1 MLYIDIK
8 YLRFISN
15 RLPLF
20 KQIRQNNWNCR
31 CIICGDSSKNEYKA
45 RGYFY
50 VHKGSLKYKCHN
62 CGENSSF
69 SYFLKNLDPNMWK
82 DYRMEKFMDKKQEEP
97 EEVWEKKVETKQF
110 LIDSLMDR
118 LDTLSQDHI
127 AVKYCLERKIPY
139 SKLKQLYFIDDIRKV
154 VQLNE
159 KYKESITT
167 NEPRLFIPF
176 FDDKGNLVAGTMRS
190 FQKDASRRYITVKIN
205 EEAPNVF
212 GHLDVDPSEP
222 IYVVEGP
229 LDSLFL
235 DNAIAVSGTGFAYI
249 ETFIKNQNL
258 IYVYDNQ
265 PHNKEVCKLLERL
278 IDKGKKVVVW
288 PNYIQEKDI
297 NDMVK
302 NNIPVNEI
310 IKKCTY
316 SGLTAKLQFLRW
328 KKSY

>member
-1 MLYIDIK
+1 
-8 YLRFISN
+8 
-15 RLPLF
+15 
-20 KQIRQNNWNCR
+20 
-31 CIICGDSSKNEYKA
+31 
-45 RGYFY
+45 
-50 VHKGSLKYKCHN
+50 
-62 CGENSSF
+62 
-69 SYFLKNLDPNMWK
+69 MWK

-97 EEVWEKKVETKQF
+97 EPIKKPKETEYF

-118 LDTLSQDHI
+118 LDTLSQDHM
-127 AVKYCLERKIPY
+127 AVKYCLDRKIPY
-139 SKLKQLYFIDDIRKV
+139 SKLKQLYYIDDIRKV

-167 NEPRLFIPF
+167 EEPRLFIPF
-176 FDDKGNLVAGTMRS
+176 FDEKGNLVAGTMRS
-190 FQKDASRRYITVKIN
+190 FQEDASRRYITVKIN
-205 EEAPNVF
+205 EEAPNIF
-212 GHLDVDPSEP
+212 GHLDVDPLEP

-235 DNAIAVSGTGFAYI
+235 DNAIAVSGTGFAHI
-249 ETFIKNQNL
+249 ENIIKDRDL

-278 IDKGKKVVVW
+278 IDKGKKVVIW
-288 PNYIQEKDI
+288 PTYIQEKDI

-302 NNIPVNEI
+302 KGINVNDLV
-310 IKKCTY
+310 KKCTY